1 MLPKL
6 LLLSL
11 LSSSVYI
18 SCTELETLNILTLL
32 PYPNKEIPQILQ
44 PSYDN
49 GEVLFPAAEIAVEL
63 ANNST
68 NILQGYRLKLLK
80 EDSGCSFA
88 SQALYRFASSLA
100 KSLKTT
106 SSSQGGSQGKNSSVN
121 SDNIVGAIGPVC
133 SVSSKAIAEF
143 SGHSEITLLNIHLS
157 ASLELSDHTRYPY
170 SFGIMDSA
178 EAVAKAILSLI
189 RNWKDVSIL
198 YDDSRMYFTS
208 IARLVNKTR
217 ISSRTLNLFPLSVDN
232 FSPKTVQEAGN
243 KSRIIV
249 LLLDSVLL
257 SRVICIAEKEK
268 LTSSETYQ
276 FILNQNKVMDISDV
290 EIQFKKEVYN
300 CTKDQIKETMNNFI
314 IVQHQLRNP
323 EENKIINAGISLET
337 FSELYRAKLMRQI
350 PQQQYDR
357 DPHAPLLFDAM
368 WSLIMSLNN
377 SMSRIDLGSY
387 RYGQSD
393 STDIIQEELLQLDFE
408 GLSGKI
414 KFNHTTGRVHQ
425 NVNIFQTGGKV
436 LMGTYNREMD
446 EIVGKSK
453 KLQTIINDKF
463 EFGIFT
469 LPKELGILMFI
480 IVGIILALILTLNII
495 TCIYR
500 RQKSVKSSGIKLN
513 LLSFISCY
521 LFIAALITTIL
532 TYCFTDKIKSQRI
545 CKMQHFLDFSI
556 SIGLMLLLGT
566 VCVRTWRVYRIFIHY
581 RNPGRFLTE
590 NALTTFVLIIA
601 LINTLLKIPDLFYS
615 KYEAYEEIKD
625 RNIIIRCRRKYFQEI
640 FSIGLLM
647 SAILLIITVILGF
660 YTRKVPNKNFRSNL
674 IMVHSYLFSIIIP
687 ISVGLYIIYFL
698 IPGTVGFIV
707 SFCSLCVLLYSLIFI
722 PCLLHFLPPLLPVF
736 KLIKNSPTHT
746 PSALHHPT

>member
-6 LLLSL
+6 LLLSF
-11 LSSSVYI
+11 LSSSIYI
-18 SCTELETLNILTLL
+18 SCTELETELKILTLL

-63 ANNST
+63 ANNSS

-88 SQALYRFASSLA
+88 SQALYKLASSLA

-106 SSSQGGSQGKNSSVN
+106 SSVN
-121 SDNIVGAIGPVC
+121 SGNIVGAIGPAC
-133 SVSSKAIAEF
+133 SVSSKAVAEF
-143 SGHSEITLLNIHLS
+143 SGHSEIALLNIVLS
-157 ASLELSDHTRYPY
+157 ASLELNSNRTRY

-178 EAVAKAILSLI
+178 EAVSKAILSLI

-208 IARLVNKTR
+208 IARLVNSKMKM
-217 ISSRTLNLFPLSVDN
+217 SSRTLNLFPLSADN
-232 FSPKTVQEAGN
+232 LSPKTIQEAGN
-243 KSRIIV
+243 KSRVII

-276 FILNQNKVMDISDV
+276 FILNQNKVMDVSDV
-290 EIQFKKEVYN
+290 EIQFKKEIYN
-300 CTKDQIKETMNNFI
+300 CTKLQIKEAMNDFI
-314 IVQHQLRNP
+314 IVQHQLQNP
-323 EENKIINAGISLET
+323 EETNAGISLEM
-337 FSELYRAKLMRQI
+337 FNELYHAKLMRQV
-350 PQQQYDR
+350 PQQPR

-393 STDIIQEELLQLDFE
+393 STDIIKEELLQLDYE

-414 KFNHTTGRVHQ
+414 RFNNTTSRVRQ
-425 NVNIFQTGGKV
+425 NVNIFQRNETGGKV
-436 LMGTYNREMD
+436 LMGSYDRERD
-446 EIVGKSK
+446 EIVRTSE
-453 KLQTIINDKF
+453 KLQTIINDRF
-463 EFGIFT
+463 EFRIFT
-469 LPKELGILMFI
+469 LPKGLGIFMLV
-480 IVGIILALILTLNII
+480 IVGMILALILTLNII

-545 CKMQHFLDFSI
+545 CIMQHFLDFSI
-556 SIGLMLLLGT
+556 SIGLTLLLGT

-590 NALTTFVLIIA
+590 NALTTFVLIIT

-615 KYEAYEEIKD
+615 KYEADEEIKD
-625 RNIIIRCRRKYFQEI
+625 RNIIIRCRRKYFREI

-687 ISVGLYIIYFL
+687 ITVGLYTIYFL

-746 PSALHHPT
+746 PSALHYPT